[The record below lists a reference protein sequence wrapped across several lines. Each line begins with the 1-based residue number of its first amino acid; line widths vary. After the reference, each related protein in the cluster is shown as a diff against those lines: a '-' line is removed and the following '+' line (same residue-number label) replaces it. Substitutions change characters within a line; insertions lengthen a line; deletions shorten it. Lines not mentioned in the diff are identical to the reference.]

1 METLTMKKRTLAG
14 EANMERRNPAGARV
28 LRRLGGYAAVLVAAA
43 GLAGCDALDRA
54 LSVEAPGLVKAE
66 DMTRPENASVLVTGL
81 ISDFD
86 CALGAYIANS
96 GLLGNELM
104 DASVTAARFPLD
116 SRNIDDTSPYGVNAC
131 NGNPP
136 GIYVP
141 LSTAIWTSN
150 NALTLLKGWT
160 DAEVAFRTG
169 LIAQAAAYSGYS
181 HVLMGE
187 GFCSSVITEK
197 GPEVTP
203 AQIFAVAEQRFTE
216 AITAADAALA
226 GTPTAAQQTT
236 MRDTRNMALLGRARV
251 RLNLGNAPGAAADAR
266 ALLAASPTYVKNAT
280 ASDAAAIPR
289 RWNRMAE
296 EFRGGNS
303 TVAPAYRGLTVEG
316 VPDTRVDATNTN
328 TNGHD
333 GATRVW
339 TVSKYGLTR
348 LLSNRAIPYPIAT
361 WREAHLIIAEAEGG
375 AEAVTRVNLLR
386 AHHGLPAY
394 TGGTSEAEI
403 RALIIQERARELY
416 LEGHHLN
423 DLRRFNL
430 PNVPAAGEPYR
441 QGGSYGSV
449 RCFPVPAVEKNNNPN
464 F

>member
-1 METLTMKKRTLAG
+1 MKMLTMQERTVQG
-14 EANMERRNPAGARV
+14 EVIMERRNAAAPGV
-28 LRRLGGYAAVLVAAA
+28 VRRLAGYAAVLAAAA

-54 LSVEAPGLVKAE
+54 LSVDAPGLVAAE
-66 DMTRPENASVLVTGL
+66 DMTRPDNAPVLVSGL
-81 ISDFD
+81 IADFE
-86 CALGAYIANS
+86 CALGAYIVNS
-96 GLLGNELM
+96 GVLGNELM

-116 SRNIDDTSPYGVNAC
+116 SRNIDDTSPYGGNSCA
-131 NGNPP
+131 GNPP

-150 NALTLLKGWT
+150 NALTRLKAWT

-169 LIAQAAAYSGYS
+169 LIAQAAAFAGYS

-187 GFCSSVITEK
+187 GFCSSVIEEK

-203 AQIFAVAEQRFTE
+203 AQIFEVAEARFTE
-216 AITAADAALA
+216 SIAAADAALG
-226 GTPTAAQQTT
+226 GTLTAAQQAT

-251 RLNLGNAPGAAADAR
+251 RLNRGNLTGAAADAR
-266 ALLAASPTYVKNAT
+266 ALLAAAPTYVRNAT
-280 ASDAAAIPR
+280 ASDGTAR
-289 RWNRMAE
+289 RYNRIAE
-296 EFRGGNS
+296 EFRLGNV
-303 TVAPAYRGLTVEG
+303 TVAPSYRGLMVGTVT
-316 VPDTRVDATNTN
+316 DTRVNATNTN

-333 GATRVW
+333 GSTRVW

-348 LLSNRAIPYPIAT
+348 ALGNRALPYPIAT

-375 AEAVTRVNLLR
+375 AEAVSRVNLLR

-394 TGGTSEAEI
+394 TGGTSQADI

-441 QGGSYGSV
+441 QGGSYGNV
-449 RCFPVPAVEKNNNPN
+449 RCFPLPAVEKNNNPN